1 VYLLLARD
9 SAGPFTVFQ
18 SRPALAGV
26 LAASGDPLAVASR
39 LLQVL
44 LTPAGLLQMGI
55 WGGMA
60 AVLGLAFATRGLEL
74 RFWLWALCFAG
85 VCLAYTIVPG
95 VMWGVPVTLMPL
107 LLDVVAAATV
117 IILPL
122 ALWADGLPEELDGE
136 HLQGD

>member
-1 VYLLLARD
+1 
-9 SAGPFTVFQ
+9 
-18 SRPALAGV
+18 
-26 LAASGDPLAVASR
+26 
-39 LLQVL
+39 
-44 LTPAGLLQMGI
+44 
-55 WGGMA
+55 MA

-74 RFWLWALCFAG
+74 RLWLWALCFAA
-85 VCLAYTIVPG
+85 VCLAYTVVPG
-95 VMWGVPVTLMPL
+95 VVWGVPVSLMPL